1 MSITEFDLI
10 KRYFAV
16 GKVSRNDVIL
26 GIGDDGAVLQVP
38 HGKELVVSIDT
49 LVAGIHFPEDTDP
62 ESIGYKAIAVNLSDM
77 AAMGAEPAWATL
89 SLTLP
94 EADHNWLRAFS
105 QGFFDLADQFNVQL
119 VGGDTCRGPLSV
131 TVQLHGFVNT
141 GEALRRDTARPGD
154 LIYVTGTLGD
164 AGLALAIKQGKF
176 AALQKG
182 YEYLLQRLDRPVPR
196 ISEGLGLHGVAHAV
210 IDISDGL
217 ASDLG
222 HIIEASHVGATLYAG
237 KIPVSPVFESY
248 RKVIGENTWIDM
260 AISSGDDYE
269 LCFTINPES
278 QDMLHKRL
286 PNIRY
291 TNIGEINTSSG
302 LRCVLENGYELVP
315 ASSGYDHFRG
325 Q

>member
-10 KRYFAV
+10 KRYFAI
-16 GKVSRNDVIL
+16 GKASRSDVIL

-38 HGKELVVSIDT
+38 QGKELVVSIDT
-49 LVAGIHFPEDTDP
+49 LVTGVHFPEDTDP
-62 ESIGYKAIAVNLSDM
+62 EAIGYKAMAVNLSDM

-89 SLTLP
+89 SLTFP
-94 EADHNWLRAFS
+94 EADHGWLKAFS

-141 GEALRRDTARPGD
+141 GEALRRDTAHAGD

-164 AGLALAIKQGKF
+164 AGLALAIKQGEF
-176 AALQKG
+176 AALQNG
-182 YEYLLQRLDRPVPR
+182 YEYLLQRLDRPFPR

-217 ASDLG
+217 VSDLG
-222 HIIEASHVGATLYAG
+222 HIIEASHMGATLSVD

-248 RKVIGENTWIDM
+248 RKVIDENTWIDM

-269 LCFTINPES
+269 LCFTINPEL

-286 PNIRY
+286 PDIRL
-291 TNIGEINTSSG
+291 TCIGEINTSPG
-302 LRCVLENGYELVP
+302 LRCVLGNGNEFVP
-315 ASSGYDHFRG
+315 ALSGYDHFRD